1 MPDFDPDFAGFDLI
15 CFGDAIAVTA
25 KRATNDT
32 ASDNE
37 QLTKI
42 RRMSPLIVGMA
53 TGRILQHN
61 SILRMPKWHV
71 LFYRRVFRSSA
82 QSSATASLTNTTS
95 LR

>member
-1 MPDFDPDFAGFDLI
+1 MPDFDPDFAGFDLV

-61 SILRMPKWHV
+61 SVLRMPKWSV
-71 LFYRRVFRSSA
+71 LFYRRIFHAADQDSA
-82 QSSATASLTNTTS
+82 TTS
-95 LR
+95 LESAATSR